1 MHLKFV
7 SKLSNVFNYSW
18 FGLIFMCV
26 CVFSTYIFVMNISR
40 ADGSRVKIEKYK
52 QQLCKNFAG
61 GKTSK
66 TKAPNESLLRCFQA
80 WSPGIYSSTFGTDLS
95 FLILLCIRVKAYSVE
110 WFATI
115 LFWAKFTPEHWRG
128 KQMVQT

>member
-80 WSPGIYSSTFGTDLS
+80 
-95 FLILLCIRVKAYSVE
+95 
-110 WFATI
+110 
-115 LFWAKFTPEHWRG
+115 
-128 KQMVQT
+128 